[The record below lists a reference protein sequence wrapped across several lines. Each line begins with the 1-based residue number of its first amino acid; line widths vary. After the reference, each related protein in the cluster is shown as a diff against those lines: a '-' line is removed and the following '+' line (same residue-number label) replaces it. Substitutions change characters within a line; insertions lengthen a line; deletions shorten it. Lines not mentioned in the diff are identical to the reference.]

1 MLKSELFILSHSPTT
16 TPVTFDIVWSVVGA
30 PWTLHMQIEQ
40 SEHQWHQGRIWLGSE
55 ASFHHFQTLC
65 LQQSRLY
72 LGKKKVSPHIESPG
86 LFRKTLPVSQAL
98 EHKTQVK
105 LVTNKFWMNYWWAL
119 EASFL
124 LSPSELPAFEPW
136 LWQHAQGLK
145 NKDSNTYRNSNPHS
159 TIKRKNSVPACV

>member
-1 MLKSELFILSHSPTT
+1 MQF
-16 TPVTFDIVWSVVGA
+16 VVGA
-30 PWTLHMQIEQ
+30 PCPSMLTWKGYRSYAASVTSGPSLGGIWRIITSFLNTLVTAE
-40 SEHQWHQGRIWLGSE
+40 
-55 ASFHHFQTLC
+55 QTLF
-65 LQQSRLY
+65 
-72 LGKKKVSPHIESPG
+72 GKKKVCTHVESPG

-105 LVTNKFWMNYWWAL
+105 LVANKFWMNYWWAL

-145 NKDSNTYRNSNPHS
+145 NKDSNTYRNCNPHS
-159 TIKRKNSVPACV
+159 TITIKRRYSVPACV